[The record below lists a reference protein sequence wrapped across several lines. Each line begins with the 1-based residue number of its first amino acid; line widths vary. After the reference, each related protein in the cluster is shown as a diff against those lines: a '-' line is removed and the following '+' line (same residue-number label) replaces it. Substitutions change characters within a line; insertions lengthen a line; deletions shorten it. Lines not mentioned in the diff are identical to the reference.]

1 MNMAGAK
8 IIRRLSDPR
17 QKSGR
22 WHVEAAVTIETNRRS
37 GMKNIT
43 RRTSGRV
50 RRPWCAGWVAAAA
63 ALLIAGAASAQVL
76 EVATDG
82 SPAGL
87 DPHVVPAFN
96 TVLINKN
103 IYEGLTAIDK
113 DLKVVP
119 SLATSWTISRDG
131 LSYRFKLKPGV
142 KFHNGKALSAAD
154 VVASLNRIRDSK
166 TGSPYASRLSMVK
179 EILADKGDVVINLN
193 TASLPLVGQ
202 LEALAIVPAESVANA
217 ADLQRNPMGTG
228 PFKFDKWVT
237 DAYVGLTR
245 NADYH
250 MPGLPKLA
258 GVKFNIVP
266 EASTRQAGMANGTYQ
281 FFPSVDAVTINT
293 LARAPGVVTTKVP
306 DLGYS
311 LVGLNVSKPPF
322 DNPKV
327 REALNYALN
336 RHEIV
341 RGVYLGR
348 ASIAAPL
355 PAVLTEW
362 AVPYSELPCYQSS
375 PDKARALLKEAGVAT
390 PLAITINVLPNPVAK
405 DTAEIVQA
413 QLEKGGFKVTLLAQ
427 EIGKFVADW
436 RASNFTAFVSLNGGG
451 IDPDDYFYRTFYT
464 GSSTN
469 VFKYSN
475 PEIDKLLDAGRAA
488 TNKVERK
495 KIYDTVQK
503 TLACQGPI
511 AFLANGD
518 LFTAMR
524 SNVKDF
530 APISTR
536 SLVYLR
542 QTTLEK

>member
-1 MNMAGAK
+1 MNATPQTTLRARDWPLT
-8 IIRRLSDPR
+8 RRLAT
-17 QKSGR
+17 
-22 WHVEAAVTIETNRRS
+22 WAA
-37 GMKNIT
+37 GMA
-43 RRTSGRV
+43 
-50 RRPWCAGWVAAAA
+50 WAG
-63 ALLIAGAASAQVL
+63 LASAQVL
-76 EVATDG
+76 QIAADG

-103 IYEGLTAIDK
+103 IYEGLTAIDR
-113 DLKVVP
+113 DLKIVP
-119 SLATSWTISRDG
+119 SLATSWTISKDG

-142 KFHNGKALSAAD
+142 KFHNGKPMTAAD
-154 VVASLNRIRDSK
+154 VVASLARVRDTK

-193 TASLPLVGQ
+193 TPSLPLVGQ
-202 LEALAIVPAESVANA
+202 LEALAIVPAESLVNA
-217 ADLQRNPMGTG
+217 AGLQKVPMGTG
-228 PFKFDKWVT
+228 PFKFDSWVT
-237 DAYVGLTR
+237 DAYVSLVK
-245 NADYH
+245 NPDYH
-250 MPGLPKLA
+250 VAGLPKLA
-258 GVKFNIVP
+258 GLKFNIVP
-266 EASTRQAGMANGTYQ
+266 ESSTRQAGMASGAYQ
-281 FFPSVDAVTINT
+281 FFPSVDAVTINA
-293 LARAPGVVTTKVP
+293 LARIPDVVTTKVP

-311 LVGLNVSKPPF
+311 LVGMNVSKPPF

-341 RGVYLGR
+341 RGVYMGR

-355 PAVLTEW
+355 PAVLSEW
-362 AVPYSELPCYQSS
+362 AVPYAEFPCYQSN
-375 PDKARALLKEAGVAT
+375 PERAKALLQEAGVSM
-390 PLAITINVLPNPVAK
+390 PLAITLNVLPNPVAK

-413 QLEKGGFKVTLLAQ
+413 QLDKGGFKVTLLSQ

-451 IDPDDYFYRTFYT
+451 VDPDDYFYRTFYT

-475 PEIDKLLDAGRAA
+475 AALDKQLDAGRAA
-488 TNKVERK
+488 TNKVARK
-495 KIYDTVQK
+495 KIYDEVQK

-524 SNVKDF
+524 ANVKDF
-530 APISTR
+530 QPLSTR

>member
-1 MNMAGAK
+1 MNATPQTTLCARDWPLT
-8 IIRRLSDPR
+8 RRLAT
-17 QKSGR
+17 
-22 WHVEAAVTIETNRRS
+22 WAA
-37 GMKNIT
+37 GLA
-43 RRTSGRV
+43 
-50 RRPWCAGWVAAAA
+50 WAG
-63 ALLIAGAASAQVL
+63 LASAQVL
-76 EVATDG
+76 QIAADG

-103 IYEGLTAIDK
+103 IYEGLTAIDR
-113 DLKVVP
+113 DLKIVP
-119 SLATSWTISRDG
+119 SLATSWTISKDG

-142 KFHNGKALSAAD
+142 KFHNGKPMTAAD
-154 VVASLNRIRDSK
+154 VVASLARVRDAK

-179 EILADKGDVVINLN
+179 DILADKGDVVINLN
-193 TASLPLVGQ
+193 TPSLPLVGQ
-202 LEALAIVPAESVANA
+202 LEALAIVPAESLVNA
-217 ADLQRNPMGTG
+217 AGLQKVPMGTG
-228 PFKFDKWVT
+228 PFKFDIWVT
-237 DAYVGLTR
+237 DAYVSLVK
-245 NADYH
+245 NPDYH
-250 MPGLPKLA
+250 VAGLPKLA
-258 GVKFNIVP
+258 GLKFNIVP
-266 EASTRQAGMANGTYQ
+266 ESSTRQAGMASGAYQ
-281 FFPSVDAVTINT
+281 FFPSVDAVTINA
-293 LARAPGVVTTKVP
+293 LARIPDVVTTKVP

-311 LVGLNVSKPPF
+311 LVGMNVSKPPF

-341 RGVYLGR
+341 RGVYMGR

-355 PAVLTEW
+355 PAVLSEW
-362 AVPYSELPCYQSS
+362 AVPYAEFPCYQSN
-375 PDKARALLKEAGVAT
+375 PERAKALLQEAGVSM
-390 PLAITINVLPNPVAK
+390 PLAITLNVLPNPVAK

-413 QLEKGGFKVTLLAQ
+413 QLDKGGFKVTLLSQ

-475 PEIDKLLDAGRAA
+475 AALDKQLDAGRAA
-488 TNKVERK
+488 TNKVARK
-495 KIYDTVQK
+495 KIYDEVQK

-524 SNVKDF
+524 ANVKDF
-530 APISTR
+530 QPLSTR

-542 QTTLEK
+542 QTTLDK

>member
-1 MNMAGAK
+1 MNTTTQTTLRARDWPLA
-8 IIRRLSDPR
+8 RRLAT
-17 QKSGR
+17 
-22 WHVEAAVTIETNRRS
+22 WAA
-37 GMKNIT
+37 GLA
-43 RRTSGRV
+43 
-50 RRPWCAGWVAAAA
+50 WAG
-63 ALLIAGAASAQVL
+63 LASAQVL
-76 EVATDG
+76 QIAADG

-103 IYEGLTAIDK
+103 IYEGLTAIDR
-113 DLKVVP
+113 DLKIVP
-119 SLATSWTISRDG
+119 SLATSWTISKDG

-142 KFHNGKALSAAD
+142 KFHNGKPMTAAD
-154 VVASLNRIRDSK
+154 VVASLARVRDAK

-179 EILADKGDVVINLN
+179 DILADKGDVVINLN
-193 TASLPLVGQ
+193 TPSLPLVGQ
-202 LEALAIVPAESVANA
+202 LEALAIVPAESLVNA
-217 ADLQRNPMGTG
+217 AGLQKVPMGTG
-228 PFKFDKWVT
+228 PFKFDTWVT
-237 DAYVGLTR
+237 DAYVSLVK
-245 NADYH
+245 NPDYH
-250 MPGLPKLA
+250 VAGLPKLA
-258 GVKFNIVP
+258 GLKFNIVP
-266 EASTRQAGMANGTYQ
+266 ESSTRQAGMASGAYQ
-281 FFPSVDAVTINT
+281 FFPSVDAVTINA
-293 LARAPGVVTTKVP
+293 LARIPDVVTTKVP

-311 LVGLNVSKPPF
+311 LVGMNVSKPPF

-341 RGVYLGR
+341 RGVYMGR

-355 PAVLTEW
+355 PAVLSEW
-362 AVPYSELPCYQSS
+362 AVPYAEFPCYQSN
-375 PDKARALLKEAGVAT
+375 PERAKALLQEAGVSM
-390 PLAITINVLPNPVAK
+390 PLAITLNVLPNPVAK

-413 QLEKGGFKVTLLAQ
+413 QLDKGGFKVTLLSQ

-451 IDPDDYFYRTFYT
+451 VDPDDYFYRTFYT

-475 PEIDKLLDAGRAA
+475 AALDKQLDAGRAA
-488 TNKVERK
+488 TNKVARK
-495 KIYDTVQK
+495 KIYDEVQK

-524 SNVKDF
+524 ANVKDF
-530 APISTR
+530 QPLSTR

-542 QTTLEK
+542 QTTLDK

>member
-1 MNMAGAK
+1 MKLRVFA
-8 IIRRLSDPR
+8 
-17 QKSGR
+17 
-22 WHVEAAVTIETNRRS
+22 VFFAA
-37 GMKNIT
+37 
-43 RRTSGRV
+43 
-50 RRPWCAGWVAAAA
+50 AVAAAA
-63 ALLIAGAASAQVL
+63 HAQVL
-76 EVATDG
+76 EIAADG

-96 TVLINKN
+96 TELINKN

-113 DLKVVP
+113 DLKIQP
-119 SLATSWTISRDG
+119 SLAVSWTISKDG

-142 KFHNGKALSAAD
+142 KFHNGKALGAAD
-154 VVASLNRIRDSK
+154 VVASLNRIRDPK

-179 EILADKGDVVINLN
+179 EIVADKGEVVINLN
-193 TASLPLVGQ
+193 TPSLPLVGQ

-237 DAYVGLTR
+237 DAYVSLVK
-245 NADYH
+245 NPEYH
-250 MPGLPKLA
+250 MAGLPKLS
-258 GVKFNIVP
+258 GLKFNIVP

-293 LARAPGVVTTKVP
+293 LARAPGVVTAKVP

-311 LVGLNVSKPPF
+311 LVGMNVSKPPF

-355 PAVLTEW
+355 PAALTEW

-375 PDKARALLKEAGVAT
+375 PDKAKALLREAGVT
-390 PLAITINVLPNPVAK
+390 MPLAITINVLPNPVAK

-451 IDPDDYFYRTFYT
+451 VDPDDYFYRTFYT

-469 VFKYSN
+469 VFKFSS
-475 PEIDKLLDAGRAA
+475 PEIDKLLDSGRAA
-488 TNKVERK
+488 VNKVERK

-503 TLACQGPI
+503 NLACQGPI

-524 SNVKDF
+524 SNVKNFD
-530 APISTR
+530 PIATR
-536 SLVYLR
+536 SLVNLR

>member
-1 MNMAGAK
+1 MVPHCTPPSRSSRK
-8 IIRRLSDPR
+8 PLRLR
-17 QKSGR
+17 L
-22 WHVEAAVTIETNRRS
+22 
-37 GMKNIT
+37 
-43 RRTSGRV
+43 
-50 RRPWCAGWVAAAA
+50 A
-63 ALLIAGAASAQVL
+63 ALAVGLAFAGLASAQVL
-76 EVATDG
+76 EIAADG

-113 DLKVVP
+113 DLKIVP
-119 SLATSWTISRDG
+119 SLATSWTVSKDG

-142 KFHNGKALSAAD
+142 KFHNGKALGAAD
-154 VVASLNRIRDSK
+154 VVASLNRIRDAK

-179 EILADKGDVVINLN
+179 DIVADKGDVVINLS
-193 TASLPLVGQ
+193 TASQPLVGQ
-202 LEALAIVPAESVANA
+202 LEALAIVPAESVANP
-217 ADLQRNPMGTG
+217 ADLQKVPVGTG
-228 PFKFDKWVT
+228 PFKFDRWMT
-237 DAYVGLTR
+237 DAYVNLVK
-245 NADYH
+245 NPDYH
-250 MPGLPKLA
+250 VAGLPKLT
-258 GVKFNIVP
+258 GLKFNIVP
-266 EASTRQAGMANGTYQ
+266 EASTRQAGMASGTYHM
-281 FFPSVDAVTINT
+281 FPGVDAVTVNA

-311 LVGLNVSKPPF
+311 LVGMNVSKPPF

-362 AVPYSELPCYQSS
+362 ALPYSDFPCYQSS
-375 PDKARALLKEAGVAT
+375 PEKSKALLKEAGVAS
-390 PLAITINVLPNPVAK
+390 PLAITLNVLPNPVAK
-405 DTAEIVQA
+405 DTAEIIQA

-451 IDPDDYFYRTFYT
+451 VDPDDYFYRTFYT

-469 VFKYSN
+469 VFKYAN
-475 PEIDKLLDAGRAA
+475 PEIDKLLDAGRVAP
-488 TNKVERK
+488 TKVERK

-524 SNVKDF
+524 ANVKNF
-530 APISTR
+530 EAVPTR

>member
-1 MNMAGAK
+1 MTYPVSMAG
-8 IIRRLSDPR
+8 R
-17 QKSGR
+17 
-22 WHVEAAVTIETNRRS
+22 N
-37 GMKNIT
+37 
-43 RRTSGRV
+43 V
-50 RRPWCAGWVAAAA
+50 RRPLTLRLA
-63 ALLIAGAASAQVL
+63 ALAAGLAFAGLASAQVL
-76 EVATDG
+76 EIAADG

-113 DLKVVP
+113 DLKIVP
-119 SLATSWTISRDG
+119 SLATSWTISKDG

-142 KFHNGKALSAAD
+142 KFHNGKPMGAAD
-154 VVASLNRIRDSK
+154 VVASLLRVRDTK
-166 TGSPYASRLSMVK
+166 TGSPYAARLSMVK
-179 EILADKGDVVINLN
+179 EIVADKGDVVIHLN
-193 TASLPLVGQ
+193 TPSLPLVGQ
-202 LEALAIVPAESVANA
+202 LEAIAIVPVESLANA
-217 ADLQRNPMGTG
+217 ADLQKNPMGTG

-237 DAYVGLTR
+237 DAHVSLAR
-245 NADYH
+245 NPDYH
-250 MPGLPKLA
+250 VAGLPKLS
-258 GVKFNIVP
+258 GLKFNIVP
-266 EASTRQAGMANGTYQ
+266 EASTRQAGMASGAYQ
-281 FFPSVDAVTINT
+281 FFPSVDAVTINA
-293 LARAPGVVTTKVP
+293 LARIPGVVTTKVP

-311 LVGLNVSKPPF
+311 LVGMNVSKPPF
-322 DNPKV
+322 NNPKV

-375 PDKARALLKEAGVAT
+375 PDKAKALLKEAGVAM

-451 IDPDDYFYRTFYT
+451 VDPDDYFYRTFYT

-475 PEIDKLLDAGRAA
+475 PALDKQLDAGRAA

-495 KIYDTVQK
+495 KIYDDVQK

-524 SNVKDF
+524 ANVKDF

-542 QTTLEK
+542 QTTLTK

>member
-1 MNMAGAK
+1 MNATPQTTLCARDWPLT
-8 IIRRLSDPR
+8 RRLAT
-17 QKSGR
+17 
-22 WHVEAAVTIETNRRS
+22 WAA
-37 GMKNIT
+37 GLA
-43 RRTSGRV
+43 
-50 RRPWCAGWVAAAA
+50 WAG
-63 ALLIAGAASAQVL
+63 LASAQVL
-76 EVATDG
+76 QIAADG

-103 IYEGLTAIDK
+103 IYEGLTAIDR
-113 DLKVVP
+113 DLKIVP
-119 SLATSWTISRDG
+119 SLATSWTISKDG

-142 KFHNGKALSAAD
+142 KFHNGKPMTAAD
-154 VVASLNRIRDSK
+154 VVASLARVRDAK

-179 EILADKGDVVINLN
+179 DILADKGDVVINLN
-193 TASLPLVGQ
+193 TPSLPLVGQ
-202 LEALAIVPAESVANA
+202 LEALAIVPAESLVNA
-217 ADLQRNPMGTG
+217 AGLQKAPMGTG
-228 PFKFDKWVT
+228 PFKFDTWVT
-237 DAYVGLTR
+237 DAYVSLVK
-245 NADYH
+245 NPDYH
-250 MPGLPKLA
+250 VAGLPKLA
-258 GVKFNIVP
+258 GLKFNIVP
-266 EASTRQAGMANGTYQ
+266 ESSTRQAGMASGAYQ
-281 FFPSVDAVTINT
+281 FFPSVDAVTINA
-293 LARAPGVVTTKVP
+293 LARIPDVVTTKVP

-311 LVGLNVSKPPF
+311 LVGMNVSKPPF

-341 RGVYLGR
+341 RGVYMGR

-355 PAVLTEW
+355 PAVLSEW
-362 AVPYSELPCYQSS
+362 AVPYAEFPCYQSN
-375 PDKARALLKEAGVAT
+375 PERAKALLQEAGVSM
-390 PLAITINVLPNPVAK
+390 PLAITLNVLPNPVAK

-413 QLEKGGFKVTLLAQ
+413 QLDKGGFKVTLLSQ

-451 IDPDDYFYRTFYT
+451 VDPDDYFYRTFYT

-475 PEIDKLLDAGRAA
+475 ATLDKQLDAGRAA
-488 TNKVERK
+488 TNKVARK
-495 KIYDTVQK
+495 KIYDEVQK

-524 SNVKDF
+524 ANVKDF
-530 APISTR
+530 QPLSTR

-542 QTTLEK
+542 QTTLDK

>member
-1 MNMAGAK
+1 
-8 IIRRLSDPR
+8 
-17 QKSGR
+17 
-22 WHVEAAVTIETNRRS
+22 
-37 GMKNIT
+37 MKT
-43 RRTSGRV
+43 RVFASFATT
-50 RRPWCAGWVAAAA
+50 ALLVAAAH
-63 ALLIAGAASAQVL
+63 AQVL
-76 EVATDG
+76 EIAADG

-113 DLKVVP
+113 DLKIVP
-119 SLATSWTISRDG
+119 SLATSWTVSKDG

-142 KFHNGKALSAAD
+142 KFHNGKALGAAD
-154 VVASLNRIRDSK
+154 VVASLNRVRDAK

-179 EILADKGDVVINLN
+179 EIVADKGEVVINLN
-193 TASLPLVGQ
+193 TPSLPLVGQ

-237 DAYVGLTR
+237 DAFVSLVK
-245 NADYH
+245 NPDYH
-250 MPGLPKLA
+250 MAGLPKLS
-258 GVKFNIVP
+258 GLKFNIVP

-293 LARAPGVVTTKVP
+293 LARAPGVVTAKVP

-311 LVGLNVSKPPF
+311 LVGMNVSRPPF

-355 PAVLTEW
+355 PAALTEW

-375 PDKARALLKEAGVAT
+375 PDKAKALLREAGVAM
-390 PLAITINVLPNPVAK
+390 PLAITVNVLPNPVAK

-451 IDPDDYFYRTFYT
+451 VDPDDYFYRTFYT

-469 VFKYSN
+469 VFKYAN

-488 TNKVERK
+488 VNKVERK

-503 TLACQGPI
+503 SLACQGPV

-524 SNVKDF
+524 SNVKNFD
-530 APISTR
+530 PIATR
-536 SLVYLR
+536 SLVNLR